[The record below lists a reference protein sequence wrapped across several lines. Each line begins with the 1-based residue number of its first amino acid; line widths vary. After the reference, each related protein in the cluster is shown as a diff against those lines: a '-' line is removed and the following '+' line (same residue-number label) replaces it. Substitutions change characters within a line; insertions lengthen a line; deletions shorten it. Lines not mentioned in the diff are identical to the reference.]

1 MHRRN
6 AAQAAWHTFA
16 SPEKLAEVLAGR
28 VAAELEAAVRERG
41 LAAVAVSGGK
51 TPVRM
56 FRALSR
62 RQIDWRS
69 VVVTLV
75 DERFVPPGDTRSNAR
90 LVTENLLV
98 GKAAEA
104 SFLPLY
110 RPAES
115 LEQAAR
121 AAELVLA
128 DLPRPLDVAV
138 LGMGTDGHSASF
150 FPDAPDLTALI
161 ENKGG
166 RTVLPVVAPSA
177 GEPRLTLSLQRLCAA
192 RFVALHIEGEEKR
205 QVLSAALERRDRP
218 VSAFFDH
225 AGSGIEIYWA
235 P

>member
-16 SPEKLAEVLAGR
+16 SPEELAEVLAGR

-51 TPVRM
+51 TPVRL
-56 FRALSR
+56 FRALSSG
-62 RQIDWRS
+62 QIDWRS

-75 DERFVPPGDTRSNAR
+75 DERFVPPGDPRSNAR

-98 GKAAEA
+98 GRAAEA

-115 LEQAAR
+115 LEQAAQ

-128 DLPRPLDVAV
+128 DLPRLDVAV

-150 FPDAPDLTALI
+150 FPDTPDLAALI
-161 ENKGG
+161 ENEGG
-166 RTVLPVVAPSA
+166 RTVLPVVATSA

-225 AGSGIEIYWA
+225 AGGGIEIYWA